1 MQEGLASRAFTS
13 YTHFQKQPC
22 SEAPGR
28 RQFGATLACRP
39 QGPLPLPPFL
49 GPPVGVRGR
58 GLPARGAVSR
68 GSRLGCSERGLRAAR
83 CHAWGARK
91 PLQVHVGAARV
102 GGNRL
107 CPAPPRELSLL
118 TLRIAHLCHPLRG
131 WPGAARPRAL
141 GPLRPAFQA
150 LTTFRSRCHLLGSRR
165 LFQSRVIPPTALARA
180 ECLPLWNT
188 HPAVFRGAA
197 PRETQVLT
205 AVGHR
210 A

>member
-68 GSRLGCSERGLRAAR
+68 GSRLGCSERGLRATR

-102 GGNRL
+102 GGNRP

-118 TLRIAHLCHPLRG
+118 TLRIAHLCHALRG
-131 WPGAARPRAL
+131 RPGAARPRAL

-150 LTTFRSRCHLLGSRR
+150 LTTFGPAATCWGHAAYFSLGLSPRRRWRERS
-165 LFQSRVIPPTALARA
+165 AR
-180 ECLPLWNT
+180 LWNT

-205 AVGHR
+205 AVGRR